1 MSSAFDRLRL
11 FLTEQMQM
19 SHIYQPLMLKTLV
32 ERGGWASIR
41 HIAAAFLSRDESQ
54 IEYYSEITKRM
65 PGRVLVPAGK
75 WNILQRIRAR
85 EVGAQSPPTG
95 AVRLVGR
102 LVAHHDHLVGD
113 IRSRH

>member
-1 MSSAFDRLRL
+1 MRMA
-11 FLTEQMQM
+11 
-19 SHIYQPLMLKTLV
+19 HIYQPLMLKTLV
-32 ERGGWASIR
+32 ERSGWASVR
-41 HIAAAFLSRDESQ
+41 DIATAFLSRDESQ

-102 LVAHHDHLVGD
+102 LVTLRDHLVGY
-113 IRSRH
+113 IRSGP